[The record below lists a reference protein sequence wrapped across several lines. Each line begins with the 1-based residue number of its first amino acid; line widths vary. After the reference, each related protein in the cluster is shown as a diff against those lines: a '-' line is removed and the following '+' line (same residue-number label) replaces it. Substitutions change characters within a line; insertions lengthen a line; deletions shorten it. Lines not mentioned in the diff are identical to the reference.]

1 MVLPTMGE
9 LIAEDGIGVG
19 VKIVGVTPIQTCGI
33 GKTVVAIQIRGIG
46 KIVTVIQV
54 RGIGETVAAIQ
65 VPGIGE
71 VLIREVGTQVDLMV
85 VQIAAH
91 GEVTKC
97 LAA

>member
-19 VKIVGVTPIQTCGI
+19 VKIVGVTPIQT
-33 GKTVVAIQIRGIG
+33 RGIG
-46 KIVTVIQV
+46 KIVAVIQI

>member
-19 VKIVGVTPIQTCGI
+19 VKIVGVTPIQT
-33 GKTVVAIQIRGIG
+33 RGIG
-46 KIVTVIQV
+46 KIVAVIQV

-97 LAA
+97 LAF

>member
-1 MVLPTMGE
+1 MGE

-19 VKIVGVTPIQTCGI
+19 VKIVGVTPIQT
-33 GKTVVAIQIRGIG
+33 RGIG
-46 KIVTVIQV
+46 KIVAVIQV

>member
-19 VKIVGVTPIQTCGI
+19 VKIVGVTPIQT
-33 GKTVVAIQIRGIG
+33 
-46 KIVTVIQV
+46 
-54 RGIGETVAAIQ
+54 RGIGEMVAAIQ

-71 VLIREVGTQVDLMV
+71 VLIRVVGTQVDLMA
-85 VQIAAH
+85 VQIVTH